1 MTPKELVLSGYKSFA
16 EGDME
21 GLGKIYHKDALVKV
35 NGDHELSG
43 EFHGFDDAVNYWTIY
58 STMSF

>member
-21 GLGKIYHKDALVKV
+21 SLGKIYHKDAVMKV
-35 NGDHELSG
+35 NGNHELSG
-43 EFHGFDDAVNYWTIY
+43 EYLGFDIFLNDFFGADTN
-58 STMSF
+58 